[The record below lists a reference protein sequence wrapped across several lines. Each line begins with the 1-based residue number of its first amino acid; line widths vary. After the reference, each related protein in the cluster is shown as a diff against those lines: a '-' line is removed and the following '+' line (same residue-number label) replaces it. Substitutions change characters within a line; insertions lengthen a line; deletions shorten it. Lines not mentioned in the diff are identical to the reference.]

1 MAKGHT
7 PHHRPFRNRKIN
19 WPIIPL
25 GRWLCSAVVIAI
37 VLSGCGAAEAPPSL
51 VNGDAV
57 GDVGGDVGADISVDP
72 NADASGTEGSEGS
85 TNLLFWH
92 EWQGEDAHALQQ
104 MLSEYKDINS
114 GTNIVEFNLPVGTM
128 RNEFIA
134 RFNEGTE
141 ADMIL
146 ADWDTAQDLIHG
158 GYIKDLTGLV
168 EVSQFDEA
176 ALSTVAGSDKVYG
189 LPLTMSTE
197 LVFYN
202 KERVPDPPTTL
213 DELTRIVAHPG
224 YELGLNTGFLS
235 AYWGIRLFGGR
246 AYSADGSINLDRG
259 AFINWLT
266 TLRNIQRSSGFVLSD
281 NQDQLRKSF
290 VDGDIELY
298 IGSARESVELQAA
311 LGDKLGAVRLPVSAN
326 GNPSGPILQTAV
338 LLLSRNA
345 GASAVQRALDLA
357 GFMTNPEQQ
366 TRFTQYP
373 YGRLPANSLVRVSP
387 SMDQVVVELAKQ
399 IRSAVPITLD
409 QRAMW
414 DKLTAHSQT
423 LYRGVLEG
431 VIDVYVGAAEVE
443 RALDLEV
450 GFTSED
456 VTSASTTCPQ
466 LSSSA
471 PLTLTLWHGWSVPET
486 AVLQSLAEEFK
497 ALCPGITV
505 QTDLVP
511 DNMEL
516 YRRYSDSVPAGTGP
530 DMLLDSTQFVAT
542 YAQDGLVRPLN
553 DVIDPARLSQFVP
566 TSVNS
571 LRYQG
576 QLYGYPEGARSVA
589 LFYNPKL
596 ILHPPQTLDD
606 LLLTVD
612 LDHQFAMPLTFFYA
626 FWGLE
631 AFGGHLFDE
640 NNVAV
645 LDQGGMVDWLEWL
658 HDAASH
664 PGFVFTDKRA
674 AAEDLFIQRKAAF
687 LISGPWSLPRLYE
700 AMPEDEIAVAL
711 LPAGPAN
718 VAKPILEVEAFLF
731 NPAIDADKLQA
742 GLAFARYVT
751 SRTNEQ
757 RLLATGVHVPANVTV
772 NAREDPVIS
781 AFRDQTHATYPAVQ
795 DRSWDVLLAN
805 GDRLY
810 QETVLGNRPAQAAV
824 AAFTK
829 LVNETNANLAAGGAG
844 APVKKP

>member
-1 MAKGHT
+1 MVKGHT
-7 PHHRPFRNRKIN
+7 PHHQ
-19 WPIIPL
+19 PL
-25 GRWLCSAVVIAI
+25 RDRSSLHLAKLLGITVVITI
-37 VLSGCGAAEAPPSL
+37 LLSACSAAEAPSF
-51 VNGDAV
+51 VN
-57 GDVGGDVGADISVDP
+57 GDVGGDVGANVSVDA
-72 NADASGTEGSEGS
+72 NAESSGTEGSGGS

-92 EWQGEDAHALQQ
+92 EWQDEDAHALQQ
-104 MLSEYKDINS
+104 MLSEYKDINP
-114 GTNIVEFNLPVGTM
+114 GTNIVEFNLPAGTM

-168 EVSQFDEA
+168 DVSQFDEA
-176 ALSTVAGSDKVYG
+176 ALSTVAGSGKVYG

-197 LVFYN
+197 LIFYN

-213 DELTRIVAHPG
+213 DELTRLVAHPG

-246 AYSADGSINLDRG
+246 AYNADGSINLDRG

-266 TLRNIQRSSGFVLSD
+266 TLRNIQRSSGFVLND
-281 NQDQLRKSF
+281 DQDQLRKSF

-298 IGSARESVELQAA
+298 IGSARESVQLQAA
-311 LGDKLGAVRLPVSAN
+311 LGDNLGAVRLPVSAN

-338 LLLSRNA
+338 LLLSSNA
-345 GASAVQRALDLA
+345 STSAVQRALDLA
-357 GFMTNPEQQ
+357 AFLTNPEQQ

-409 QRAMW
+409 QRVMW
-414 DKLTAHSQT
+414 DKLTAQSQS

-431 VIDVYVGAAEVE
+431 VIDVYVGAADVE

-450 GFTSED
+450 GLTTED
-456 VTSASTTCPQ
+456 VMSASTACPQ

-471 PLTLTLWHGWSVPET
+471 PLTLTLWHGWSAPET

-497 ALCPGITV
+497 ALCPSIAI
-505 QTDLVP
+505 QTKLVP
-511 DNMEL
+511 DNIEL
-516 YRRYSDSVPAGTGP
+516 YRSYSESVPAGTGP
-530 DMLLDSTQFVAT
+530 DMLLDSTQFIAT

-553 DVIDPARLSQFVP
+553 DVIDPARLTQVVP
-566 TSVNS
+566 TAVNS
-571 LRYQG
+571 LRYHG
-576 QLYGYPEGARSVA
+576 QLYGYPENARSLA

-606 LLLTVD
+606 LLLMVD

-626 FWGLE
+626 FWGIE
-631 AFGGHLFDE
+631 AFGGRLFDE

-658 HDAASH
+658 HDTATH
-664 PGFVFTDKRA
+664 PGFVFTAKRA
-674 AAEDLFIQRKAAF
+674 TAEDLFIEGKAAF

-700 AMPEDEIAVAL
+700 AMPADEIRVAL
-711 LPAGPAN
+711 LPAGPAD

-731 NPAIDADKLQA
+731 NPAIDDDKLQA
-742 GLAFARYVT
+742 GLAFARFVT
-751 SRTNEQ
+751 GRANQQ
-757 RLLATGVHVPANVTV
+757 RLLATGMHVPANVTV
-772 NAREDPVIS
+772 NASQDPVIS

-795 DRSWDVLLAN
+795 DRSWDILLAS
-805 GDRLY
+805 GDSLY
-810 QETVLGNRPAQAAV
+810 QETVLGNRPAVAAV

-829 LVNETNANLAAGGAG
+829 LVNDTNAKLAAGGTG
-844 APVKKP
+844 AAEKNP